1 MKRVSLLL
9 AVGTLLASSAV
20 WARGPRVCGEEK
32 TLRPLFTEARETLAE
47 LRGMAQSHP
56 DFRTRRALTRKAD
69 DLKRLLGEIR
79 GALSLPE
86 RPRPRPEPPPPPEPQ
101 AMDPGDF
108 AALMKA
114 LKAESFPKGKLAV
127 LREAARRNRF
137 RVAQLRHVMQ
147 EFSFADGKLQA
158 AAAIHPVLVDPQNFY
173 KVYQDLQFESD
184 KLKLRRMI
192 GE

>member
-1 MKRVSLLL
+1 MAQHRKAFVF
-9 AVGTLLASSAV
+9 AF
-20 WARGPRVCGEEK
+20 
-32 TLRPLFTEARETLAE
+32 LFTVTIALISGRGSFFPDTAR
-47 LRGMAQSHP
+47 AQSP
-56 DFRTRRALTRKAD
+56 EESPSPEAT
-69 DLKRLLGEIR
+69 GE
-79 GALSLPE
+79 
-86 RPRPRPEPPPPPEPQ
+86 PPPPEPQ